1 MLGPILWIVVAL
13 FPASEIALA
22 LVKRSREGATRGGDR
37 GSLLLVWISIA
48 LGVFLAVAARSV
60 PFAYLRWPRSVSAV
74 LALGLLLAGL
84 ALRWVSILT
93 LGRFFTVDVA
103 IQPDHVVVQKGPYR
117 LVRHPSYT
125 GLLLAFLGVGLS
137 FHNWMSMA
145 VLLLPIGAA
154 IAYRVAREE
163 DALHASL
170 GPAYATYCARTTRF
184 IPWLI

>member
-60 PFAYLRWPRSVSAV
+60 PFAHLRWPRSVSAV
-74 LALGLLLAGL
+74 LALALLLAGL

-103 IQPDHVVVQKGPYR
+103 IQPDHVVVQRGPYR

-125 GLLLAFLGVGLS
+125 GLLIAFLGLGLAYHS
-137 FHNWMSMA
+137 WLSLVA
-145 VLLLPIGAA
+145 LLLPISAA
-154 IAYRVAREE
+154 LAYRVAREE
-163 DALHASL
+163 AALHASL
-170 GPAYATYCARTTRF
+170 GSAYAEYCARTKRF
-184 IPWLI
+184 IPWLL